1 MTQSG
6 SEIQSA
12 KREWSVGELAEAAG
26 VTVRTLHHYD
36 QVGLLAP
43 AARTGAGHRRYR
55 VEQVERLY
63 EITAM
68 RSLGFDLESV
78 RRALDGG
85 EGLAAVVRIHLQQ
98 VRNRLLET
106 AELNDRLERL
116 LAGLDSSDHP
126 STDEI
131 FQVTEATV
139 NVNLTTIYTRE
150 GDWGQTSTA
159 GRDRVSKDDPRIEA
173 GGDVDELN
181 SQLGAVLAHL
191 REQPFARWLGEIQN
205 ELFDLGAD
213 LSRPVDSE
221 GLRIDDR
228 YVDRLERRCDEANA
242 QLSPPASFVVPGGGL
257 ASAELHVARTV
268 CRRAERRAVS
278 VDDVNPEIVR
288 YLNRLSDLLFIVARA
303 VAVEQRTW
311 TPGATAG

>member
-1 MTQSG
+1 MTGSG
-6 SEIQSA
+6 SEIRSTNW
-12 KREWSVGELAEAAG
+12 EWTVGELAGAAG

-43 AARTGAGHRRYR
+43 AARTDAGHRRYR
-55 VEQVERLY
+55 AEQVERLY

-68 RSLGFDLESV
+68 RSLGFDLDEI

-85 EGLAAVVRIHLQQ
+85 EGLPAVVRLHLQQ
-98 VRNRLLET
+98 VRNRLRET
-106 AELNDRLERL
+106 SELNHRLERL
-116 LAGLDSSDHP
+116 LAALDSSDQP

-131 FQVTEATV
+131 FQATEATV
-139 NVNLTTIYTRE
+139 NVNLTKIYTRH
-150 GDWGQTSTA
+150 GDRGVTTTA
-159 GRDRVSKDDPRIEA
+159 GRGRVPKDDPRIEA

-181 SQLGAVLAHL
+181 AQLGVVLTHL

-213 LSRPVDSE
+213 LSRPAGSE
-221 GLRIDDR
+221 GPGIDDGC
-228 YVDRLERRCDEANA
+228 VDRLERRCDEANA
-242 QLSPPASFVVPGGGL
+242 QLSPPASFVLPGGGP
-257 ASAELHVARTV
+257 AAAELHVARTV

-278 VDDVNPEIVR
+278 VDDLNPEIVR

-311 TPGATAG
+311 APGATAS

>member
-1 MTQSG
+1 MTE
-6 SEIQSA
+6 SEFGLGD
-12 KREWSVGELAEAAG
+12 REWSVGELADAAG

-43 AARTGAGHRRYR
+43 ASRTGAGHRRYR
-55 VEQVERLY
+55 AEQAERLY

-68 RSLGFDLESV
+68 RSLGFDLEEI

-85 EGLAAVVRIHLQQ
+85 EGLPAVVRLHLYQ
-98 VRNRLLET
+98 VRDRLRET
-106 AELNDRLERL
+106 SELNHRLECL
-116 LAGLDSSDHP
+116 LTALDSSGRP

-131 FQVTEATV
+131 FQATEATV
-139 NVNLTTIYTRE
+139 NVNLTTIYTRH
-150 GDWGQTSTA
+150 GDRGETST
-159 GRDRVSKDDPRIEA
+159 GNRTRVMKDAPRIEA

-181 SQLGAVLAHL
+181 AQLGVVLSHL
-191 REQPFARWLGEIQN
+191 REQPFAGWLREIQN

-213 LSRPVDSE
+213 LCRPADGE
-221 GLRIDDR
+221 GLRIDSG

-242 QLSPPASFVVPGGGL
+242 QLSPPASFVLPGGGL

-278 VDDVNPEIVR
+278 VDDLSPEIVR

-303 VAVEQRTW
+303 VAVDQQTW
-311 TPGATAG
+311 APGATAAD

>member
-1 MTQSG
+1 MTESG
-6 SEIQSA
+6 SEIGSGHL
-12 KREWSVGELAEAAG
+12 EWSVGELADAAG

-36 QVGLLAP
+36 QVGLLTP

-55 VEQVERLY
+55 AEQAERLY

-68 RSLGFDLESV
+68 RSLGFDLEEI
-78 RRALDGG
+78 RRALNDG
-85 EGLAAVVRIHLQQ
+85 EDLPAVVRLHLHQ
-98 VRNRLLET
+98 VRDRLRET
-106 AELNDRLERL
+106 SELNHRLERL
-116 LAGLDSSDHP
+116 LAALDSSGHP

-131 FQVTEATV
+131 IQATEATV
-139 NVNLTTIYTRE
+139 NVNLTKIYTRH
-150 GDWGQTSTA
+150 GDRGETSTGSRA
-159 GRDRVSKDDPRIEA
+159 RVPKDDPRIEA

-181 SQLGAVLAHL
+181 AQLGVVLTHL
-191 REQPFARWLGEIQN
+191 REQPFAGWLGEIQN

-213 LSRPVDSE
+213 LCRPADGE
-221 GLRIDDR
+221 GFRIDAG
-228 YVDRLERRCDEANA
+228 YVERLERRCDEANA
-242 QLSPPASFVVPGGGL
+242 QLSPPASFVLPGGGL

-278 VDDVNPEIVR
+278 VDDLSPQIIR

-311 TPGATAG
+311 APGATSG

>member
-1 MTQSG
+1 MTESG
-6 SEIQSA
+6 SEIRSA
-12 KREWSVGELAEAAG
+12 NREWSVGELAEAAG

-55 VEQVERLY
+55 AEQVERLY
-63 EITAM
+63 QITAM
-68 RSLGFDLESV
+68 RSLGFDLEEI

-85 EGLAAVVRIHLQQ
+85 EGLPAVVRLHLQQ
-98 VRNRLLET
+98 VRNRLRET
-106 AELNDRLERL
+106 SELNRRLEGL
-116 LAGLDSSDHP
+116 LATLDSSDQP

-131 FQVTEATV
+131 FQATEATV
-139 NVNLTTIYTRE
+139 NVNLTTIYTRH
-150 GDWGQTSTA
+150 GDRGETSTA
-159 GRDRVSKDDPRIEA
+159 GRVRVPKDDPRIEA

-181 SQLGAVLAHL
+181 AQLGVVLTHL

-213 LSRPVDSE
+213 LSRPADSE
-221 GLRIDDR
+221 GVGIDGG

-242 QLSPPASFVVPGGGL
+242 QLSPPASFVLPGGGP

-268 CRRAERRAVS
+268 CRRAERRVVS
-278 VDDVNPEIVR
+278 VDDLNPEIVR

-303 VAVEQRTW
+303 VAVEQQTW
-311 TPGATAG
+311 APGATAG

>member
-1 MTQSG
+1 MTESG
-6 SEIQSA
+6 SEIGSA
-12 KREWSVGELAEAAG
+12 SREWSVGELADAAG

-36 QVGLLAP
+36 HVGLLVP
-43 AARTGAGHRRYR
+43 AARTSAGHRRYR
-55 VEQVERLY
+55 AQQVERLY

-68 RSLGFDLESV
+68 RSLGFDLEAV

-85 EGLAAVVRIHLQQ
+85 EGLPAVVRIHLQQ

-106 AELNDRLERL
+106 SELNDRLERL
-116 LAGLDSSDHP
+116 LAALDSSDHP
-126 STDEI
+126 LAEEI
-131 FQVTEATV
+131 FQATEATV
-139 NVNLTTIYTRE
+139 NVNLTTIYTRA

-159 GRDRVSKDDPRIEA
+159 GRGRVSKDDPRIEA

-181 SQLGAVLAHL
+181 AQLGVVLAHL
-191 REQPFARWLGEIQN
+191 REEPFARWLGEIQN

-213 LSRPVDSE
+213 LSRPADSD
-221 GLRIDDR
+221 GLRIDDG

-242 QLSPPASFVVPGGGL
+242 QLSPPASFVLPGGGL

-303 VAVEQRTW
+303 VAVEERTW